1 MIKRSSLCGGNLD
14 DFKRNYQTLN
24 DIGKGSFGA
33 VYKILDKNKR
43 IFEAMKRM
51 PNKVEDYKLKYVE
64 ILHEL

>member
-1 MIKRSSLCGGNLD
+1 
-14 DFKRNYQTLN
+14 LN